1 MPERSGSP
9 LGEPHDLAESLR
21 QLLDLSEASVN
32 GLPVPPGLRWRM
44 LAGTTAAAHAHIS
57 AILQLADTGNIWS
70 GEVTLRPVLE
80 GWIVSQYVVADD
92 TDARAA
98 SYLVKSLN
106 ETRKCLRRIRALA
119 EANPD
124 QGWILSS
131 AGVSSTDDCD
141 GRIAALSQ
149 GIDGI
154 QRQYGAEKFPT
165 LERCAR
171 SLGVRTEW
179 AYASVYALLLSG
191 QIHVDYSVA
200 FRFLQPPAPDAWARR
215 QESMHRIM
223 ITAYMLHLDLLKMT
237 STHLG
242 QPAAESLLRYDDM
255 LRKHLDR

>member
-1 MPERSGSP
+1 MQKRSGSP
-9 LGEPHDLAESLR
+9 LGEAQDLAQSLR
-21 QLLDLSEASVN
+21 QLLDVAEGLN
-32 GLPVPPGLRWRM
+32 GVPVPPGLRWRV
-44 LAGTTAAAHAHIS
+44 LAGGTAAAYAHIS

-70 GEVTLRPVLE
+70 GEVTLRPLLE

-124 QGWILSS
+124 QGWILSL
-131 AGVSSTDDCD
+131 AGVSSIDECD

-154 QRQYGAEKFPT
+154 QRQYGAEKFAT

-171 SLGVRTEW
+171 SLGVRTAW
-179 AYASVYALLLSG
+179 AYASVYALVLSG
-191 QIHVDYSVA
+191 QIHVDYNVA
-200 FRFLQPPAPDAWARR
+200 FRFLQPPAPDALART
-215 QESMHRIM
+215 QEGMHRIM
-223 ITAYMLHLDLLKMT
+223 ITAYMLYLDLLRMT
-237 STHLG
+237 SAHLG
-242 QPAAESLLRYDDM
+242 RPPAQSLVRFDGM
-255 LRKHLDR
+255 LKKHLDS